1 MKNQKTYNGEQSC
14 FLGFVNRQSFGSLL
28 SVRRTRTGVLVLTKN
43 QCSFVTFNC
52 GDKNC
57 KFEPKKNLK
66 QKKAM
71 TCPRCKAEMLPG
83 IALDRE
89 VDGMPEWGT
98 IVTLS
103 KTGPAFIT
111 PCLKCVCCG
120 HSVAQ

>member
-1 MKNQKTYNGEQSC
+1 
-14 FLGFVNRQSFGSLL
+14 
-28 SVRRTRTGVLVLTKN
+28 
-43 QCSFVTFNC
+43 
-52 GDKNC
+52 
-57 KFEPKKNLK
+57 
-66 QKKAM
+66 M

-103 KTGPAFIT
+103 KTGPAFLL